1 MVPLTGLHIKGRL
14 LALTGNNILAFKL
27 LPLTNTLAYC
37 GMGLSAA
44 IKKLYITDPPAPLPL
59 TQNLFKFNVMK
70 QNFFVIDVEAK

>member
-14 LALTGNNILAFKL
+14 ALTGNSILAFTL
-27 LPLTNTLAYC
+27 LTLTNTLAYC

-44 IKKLYITDPPAPLPL
+44 IKICILQTPLPL
-59 TQNLFKFNVMK
+59 TQNIFKSNVMK